1 MSVQTGVEFHT
12 RRNGQLFVIV
22 LLLLL
27 LLIAVVVII
36 TLRPLGCTFCKRKQS
51 SGTSLHDFKP
61 FYTLT
66 KCIGN
71 CLFFPLL
78 ALIAIRLETYPPVQ
92 PLQQRHLL
100 QLFSPAVKQ
109 RMPSSAA
116 LAPLIHLDA
125 QDTQRACADSQNT
138 WTAAFRSRRI
148 RHRFSSVE
156 QHTIAQRRFNERN
169 VHD

>member
-71 CLFFPLL
+71 CLFSPLGINSNKTWNVPASPASPAATSASAL
-78 ALIAIRLETYPPVQ
+78 QSRCEAANALISRARAAHTPGCAGHAARMRRLSE
-92 PLQQRHLL
+92 HLNRRIPIEEDSSSL
-100 QLFSPAVKQ
+100 QLGG
-109 RMPSSAA
+109 AA
-116 LAPLIHLDA
+116 HYCTTTL
-125 QDTQRACADSQNT
+125 
-138 WTAAFRSRRI
+138 
-148 RHRFSSVE
+148 
-156 QHTIAQRRFNERN
+156 
-169 VHD
+169 